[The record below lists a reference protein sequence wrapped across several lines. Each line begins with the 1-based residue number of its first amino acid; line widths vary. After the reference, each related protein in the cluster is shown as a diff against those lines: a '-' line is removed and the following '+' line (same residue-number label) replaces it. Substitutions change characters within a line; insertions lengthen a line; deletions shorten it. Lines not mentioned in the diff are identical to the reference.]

1 MEASSAHAKAY
12 LLMGGRFAGATA
24 TGTASS
30 VLIVQLARAA
40 GGDRLARLVTP
51 SIIALPWTGCGS
63 HLVLAALLYIE
74 SIHDGLAA

>member
-51 SIIALPWTGCGS
+51 SLDYCSTLDRLWFASRPCSTALYREHP
-63 HLVLAALLYIE
+63 
-74 SIHDGLAA
+74 